1 MDKIFN
7 WVKNHKKSIILILL
21 GFFFIPMVIIHF
33 LFKWNSNIYLI
44 QADWESGDVLGYIGN
59 FYGLLGT
66 IIFSMLALWQNHII
80 EKKNQEYNKTVQEV
94 EAKLNMPIFD
104 IPYTNNS
111 GQGCNGSYFNF
122 HFKLRNISP
131 NPAIHVCISNFKIY
145 NENKTEIQTSSS
157 VNTSDT
163 VLFAQSSIEVNF
175 SNEALKGQNL
185 TLIFFIE
192 YKDRY
197 YNKHK
202 IKATGQIENSQEFK
216 AVIFDLIEQEVIPNA
231 ST

>member
-21 GFFFIPMVIIHF
+21 GLFFIPMIIIHF

-59 FYGLLGT
+59 FYGLLST
-66 IIFSMLALWQNHII
+66 VIFSMLALWQNHII
-80 EKKNQEYNKTVQEV
+80 EKKNQEYNKKVQEV

-104 IPYTNNS
+104 IPNS
-111 GQGCNGSYFNF
+111 EQGCNGLYANF
-122 HFKLRNISP
+122 RFKLRNISP

-145 NENKTEIQTSSS
+145 DENKTEIQSSSS

-175 SNEALKGQNL
+175 CNEALKVQNL

-192 YKDRY
+192 YKDKY

-202 IKATGQIENSQEFK
+202 IKATGQIENPLKFK
-216 AVIFDLIEQEVIPNA
+216 SVIFDLIEQEVISNA
-231 ST
+231 NT